1 MDLPIFYW
9 KTALLCKIAGCIK
22 TQIDRGGGRK
32 WRGSWRRK
40 RNADK
45 VP

>member
-9 KTALLCKIAGCIK
+9 KTALLCKIAGSIE
-22 TQIDRGGGRK
+22 TQNDRGVSRK
-32 WRGSWRRK
+32 CRGSWRRK